1 MVYVVVGI
9 TALQLRKAKSGL
21 LNPINALSFE
31 VLDLLIRGIFLAVLM
46 TQAVINYE
54 ARDITSFVFFLL
66 SRLWILLMWT
76 IFAFKLFQRSSD
88 DSWDENGKPSRTH
101 TTHHNRSK
109 MIKYEVL
116 SSKFRVTVFSMM
128 AVCGLLDLSIL
139 RLLPWLSTE
148 FSKYVGYPNLFT
160 LRYCIYG
167 SNISLVLQCI
177 ASILMLTQGS
187 QSSADLT
194 LPIISAGLSIFLLLK
209 TFMETVSAMQKES
222 SDKMVMVLELD
233 KRLLRSM
240 SIQAASRE
248 SLTRN
253 LDEIATLRFSDSE
266 VLWKSDNPLQ
276 VSITNDDPGPNSDKT
291 MIALE
296 GVEEAEEKM
305 IEEKVVQLAIT
316 TT

>member
-1 MVYVVVGI
+1 
-9 TALQLRKAKSGL
+9 
-21 LNPINALSFE
+21 
-31 VLDLLIRGIFLAVLM
+31 
-46 TQAVINYE
+46 
-54 ARDITSFVFFLL
+54 
-66 SRLWILLMWT
+66 
-76 IFAFKLFQRSSD
+76 
-88 DSWDENGKPSRTH
+88 
-101 TTHHNRSK
+101 
-109 MIKYEVL
+109 
-116 SSKFRVTVFSMM
+116 
-128 AVCGLLDLSIL
+128 
-139 RLLPWLSTE
+139 
-148 FSKYVGYPNLFT
+148 
-160 LRYCIYG
+160 
-167 SNISLVLQCI
+167 
-177 ASILMLTQGS
+177 
-187 QSSADLT
+187 
-194 LPIISAGLSIFLLLK
+194 
-209 TFMETVSAMQKES
+209 METVSAMQKES